1 MNILQQLD
9 IQPNQ
14 AKPAVLSLRKSDK
27 LAVLAIGLTAGQIM
41 PEHQTKTDAS
51 MVLLHGKVQFRTA
64 TESHTLHPG
73 DHHDIPAGVPH
84 DVLAEETSAFLLIRE
99 S

>member
-9 IQPNQ
+9 IQPDQ
-14 AKPAVLSLRKSDK
+14 TKPAVLSLRKSEK
-27 LAVLAIGLTAGQIM
+27 LAVLAIGLAAGQVM

-51 MVLLHGKVQFRTA
+51 LVVLQGKVQFRTA
-64 TESHTLHPG
+64 AGQQLLHPG
-73 DHHDIPAGVPH
+73 DHHDTPAGVPH